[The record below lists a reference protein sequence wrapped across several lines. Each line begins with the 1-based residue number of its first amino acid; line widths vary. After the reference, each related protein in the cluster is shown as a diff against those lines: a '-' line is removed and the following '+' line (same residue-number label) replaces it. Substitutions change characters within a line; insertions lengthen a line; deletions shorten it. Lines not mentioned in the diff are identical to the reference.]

1 MNKGGRP
8 TEAQNKARAR
18 NWRIRNL
25 RSLHAVAGQLT
36 GLRRSVAQDAI
47 DEELEL
53 LGAKST
59 ADHAIEVGERF
70 DREWLRRHP
79 PPAIAESDIPF

>member
-1 MNKGGRP
+1 MKGQRP

-25 RSLHAVAGQLT
+25 RSLYVMAGQLT
-36 GLRRSVAQDAI
+36 GLRRSVAQDAV

-59 ADHAIEVGERF
+59 AEHAVEVAERF
-70 DREWLRRHP
+70 DREWHRRHP
-79 PPAIAESDIPF
+79 TDITETDIPY